1 LGCENPLNLQGL
13 SLQLQR
19 CGFFLQVA
27 PSPSSKK
34 KRRTPMVYLLSL
46 SKKMGKQRGE
56 ELEEIVIFPTLYGY
70 YPSL

>member
-1 LGCENPLNLQGL
+1 VDSSFKLLLLQAPRRREE
-13 SLQLQR
+13 LQW
-19 CGFFLQVA
+19 
-27 PSPSSKK
+27 
-34 KRRTPMVYLLSL
+34 YLLSL